1 MSTLYI
7 RLPARIAAGHAAN
20 HALQPAQLGCVF
32 ALASDAGNV
41 EREGVA
47 PLSELG
53 ALVAGAQRVLLILAA
68 TDVSLLRVAVPPLS
82 PARLRVA
89 LPNLVEDQ
97 LLAEPAE
104 VVVAAGRATD
114 GLRTVAVVQRDW
126 LELLVKIM
134 LALGARK
141 ILALPAQLCLPY
153 RADTVSAALCAI
165 ESGGERDLTLALRL
179 AAEEG
184 IGLPVLPQAGAA
196 TAPSALQMLRLM
208 VPEAAVTLYVPAAE
222 VRAYQAAL
230 EAEGEQR
237 ITLQPDSWAHWIA
250 GAQHAQPDLVAGLG
264 GATGP
269 GIDWNRWRWPLALA
283 GALLLVNVFA
293 LNLDW
298 WRLKREA
305 DITRATL
312 AQVFQQAYPK
322 ETVIIDPVLQMRQK
336 IAAAKREA
344 GQPAPDDFAPLAAG
358 FAEAWSRAGSGGQS
372 LPAIAALEYRER
384 ALLVRIK
391 APGEIPVAQLQP
403 ALAAHNLGLT
413 QQGADALQIRSAR

>member
-1 MSTLYI
+1 
-7 RLPARIAAGHAAN
+7 
-20 HALQPAQLGCVF
+20 
-32 ALASDAGNV
+32 
-41 EREGVA
+41 
-47 PLSELG
+47 
-53 ALVAGAQRVLLILAA
+53 
-68 TDVSLLRVAVPPLS
+68 
-82 PARLRVA
+82 
-89 LPNLVEDQ
+89 
-97 LLAEPAE
+97 
-104 VVVAAGRATD
+104 
-114 GLRTVAVVQRDW
+114 
-126 LELLVKIM
+126 M

-165 ESGGERDLTLALRL
+165 ETGGERDLTLALRL
-179 AAEEG
+179 AEEEG
-184 IGLPVLPQAGAA
+184 IGLPVLPQTGAASGAGNLANAAADGAGSCHHVVCAGRRGARVSGRAGNRRRATRHAASGFAGRTGLPAPSARSRIWWPASAGAA
-196 TAPSALQMLRLM
+196 
-208 VPEAAVTLYVPAAE
+208 
-222 VRAYQAAL
+222 
-230 EAEGEQR
+230 
-237 ITLQPDSWAHWIA
+237 
-250 GAQHAQPDLVAGLG
+250 
-264 GATGP
+264 GP

-283 GALLLVNVFA
+283 GALLLVNALA

-305 DITRATL
+305 DTTRSAL

-391 APGEIPVAQLQP
+391 APGEIPLAQLQP
-403 ALAAHNLGLT
+403 ALAARNLALT